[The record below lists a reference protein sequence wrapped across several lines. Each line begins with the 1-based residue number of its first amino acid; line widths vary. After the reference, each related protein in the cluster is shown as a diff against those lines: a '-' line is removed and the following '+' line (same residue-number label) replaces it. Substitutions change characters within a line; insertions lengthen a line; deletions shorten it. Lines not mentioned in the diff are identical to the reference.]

1 MENFNT
7 LTVFSS
13 LNSAFSF
20 FVRPYG
26 IIEYE
31 DSNGIPG
38 FQRNDTILSFYSLNQ
53 SPANWIQQYISITY
67 GLINATAHV
76 STWKT
81 NDNVFALQ
89 SFLVPQPFI
98 VDGFTINQDTVKV
111 TQSFRVSKSTRLVN

>member
-20 FVRPYG
+20 FIRPYG

-31 DSNGIPG
+31 DNNGISG

-53 SPANWIQQYISITY
+53 SPATWIQRYISITY
-67 GLINATAHV
+67 GLINATAYI
-76 STWKT
+76 STWET

-89 SFLVPQPFI
+89 SILVPQPFI
-98 VDGFTINQDTVKV
+98 VDGFTINQDAVKV
-111 TQSFRVSKSTRLVN
+111 TQSTPSTRKTQR